1 MDENT
6 HNNQNQV
13 ENNHHMPMQWRDVA
27 ITVGKILKNQK
38 PLMALAVSPILAV
51 LTTVLFMSIYYARPN
66 GPCQEAKDLIED
78 YGAELIS
85 HALCCLPEWP
95 IGAVG
100 LSISGALGLYAVPHI
115 WRSRGATGG
124 CCCYS
129 QCCCKGCCG
138 ELCRTSSP
146 FCAICIALMSTG
158 LIIVSIVSLSLSE
171 ITNFVARTLFFFGGL
186 ILKVGRVNRLI
197 TCSFRSIVPNVES
210 NEWLPGSYQ
219 YKLAIVMKVFDISS
233 LMLCILAFTVRRFET
248 TSYVASESLYASI
261 CLFVLYSVLTEM
273 LIHHFDDEDGIHD
286 DNIDSCGPYEE
297 IFVAEENA

>member
-38 PLMALAVSPILAV
+38 QLMALAVSPILAV

-146 FCAICIALMSTG
+146 FCAIIIALMSIG
-158 LIIVSIVSLSLSE
+158 LIIVSIVNLSLSE
-171 ITNFVARTLFFFGGL
+171 IIHGVGVVLFFFGGI
-186 ILKVGRVNRLI
+186 ILMFGRVNRLV
-197 TCSFRSIVPNVES
+197 TCSCRSIELNEEG

-233 LMLCILAFTVRRFET
+233 LMLCILAFTVIQFDP
-248 TSYVASESLYASI
+248 SDYVAIESLYFAS
-261 CLFVLYSVLTEM
+261 CLLEMYSVLSEM
-273 LIHHFDDEDGIHD
+273 LIYHFHDELGIHD
-286 DNIDSCGPYEE
+286 DHLDIYSWLWYY
-297 IFVAEENA
+297 FRYS